1 MQIGFCGKPAA
12 AAQAAAARF
21 DYLELPVNLIAGQT
35 EAEFEETKAAV
46 LSAGIPTPAFNL
58 LFPKDMALLSGDM
71 TDEKIGL
78 YLERAFERVQA
89 LGGRVAVFGSG
100 KSRNRPEEL
109 IYSDAF
115 LRLAA
120 ISRLAGEIA
129 GKHGV
134 TVVIEPLNR
143 GESNMINSLAE
154 GAALVAAAGHP
165 CVRLLADYYHIA
177 VDGEPVEDIRRLGG
191 IAHAHIAT
199 KEGRRVPLQPDE
211 GYRRMFAAMKQTGYT
226 GMLSIE
232 GKSDDLGADGPV
244 AVQMLKQLWEEA

>member
-89 LGGRVAVFGSG
+89 LGSQGNRMSRGTRSRSQSSRGLGSSFSSVWL
-100 KSRNRPEEL
+100 SRSR
-109 IYSDAF
+109 SDSAPSAG
-115 LRLAA
+115 LPSGPMR
-120 ISRLAGEIA
+120 SRHTA
-129 GKHGV
+129 
-134 TVVIEPLNR
+134 
-143 GESNMINSLAE
+143 
-154 GAALVAAAGHP
+154 
-165 CVRLLADYYHIA
+165 
-177 VDGEPVEDIRRLGG
+177 PV
-191 IAHAHIAT
+191 
-199 KEGRRVPLQPDE
+199 
-211 GYRRMFAAMKQTGYT
+211 
-226 GMLSIE
+226 
-232 GKSDDLGADGPV
+232 
-244 AVQMLKQLWEEA
+244 

>member
-35 EAEFEETKAAV
+35 EAEFEETKAAI

-109 IYSDAF
+109 IYSHAF
-115 LRLAA
+115 LRMAA

-154 GAALVAAAGHP
+154 GAALVAA
-165 CVRLLADYYHIA
+165 
-177 VDGEPVEDIRRLGG
+177 PVEDIRRLGG

-244 AVQMLKQLWEEA
+244 AVRMLKQLWEEA